1 MKHENVGTVIV
12 LYNPDLDC
20 LKLSLINLQLQV
32 SNIVLI
38 DNSIDNLNTLEFLN
52 EFDSNI
58 IRYIPLNK
66 NTGIAAAQNIGIS
79 FFIEKKMDFCLIMDQ
94 DSIIS
99 NNMISQLI
107 EDFIILKSKNIN
119 LAIIGPTPI
128 NKETKKEYSPR
139 IRKNKPFF
147 KDNTH
152 LVKVNELISS
162 GSLIKIENLKD
173 IGLMD
178 EKLFIDGVDHEWCW
192 RAISKGYFCAMS
204 KKAILYHMLG
214 EGDKKIFGIQI
225 AISSS
230 FRVYYQYR
238 NYFYLLKKNYVP
250 IYWKFINAIKYSI
263 KFFYYPIFVFP
274 RKLYMKN
281 IIKGIYHGIKYH

>member
-1 MKHENVGTVIV
+1 MKHENVGAVIV
-12 LYNPDLDC
+12 LYNPNLDC

-32 SNIVLI
+32 CNIILV
-38 DNSIDNLNTLEFLN
+38 DNSIDNINTLEFLN
-52 EFDSNI
+52 EFDSNLI
-58 IRYIPLNK
+58 NYIPLNK
-66 NTGIAAAQNIGIS
+66 NTGVAAAQNIGIS
-79 FFIEKKMDFCLIMDQ
+79 FFIKKKMDFCLIMDQ

-99 NNMISQLI
+99 DNMVTQLLG
-107 EDFIILKSKNIN
+107 DFLFLKSKNIN

-139 IRKNKPFF
+139 IRKNKAFF
-147 KDNTH
+147 NEKNH
-152 LVKVNELISS
+152 LIKVSELISS
-162 GSLIKIENLKD
+162 GSLINIKNLKD
-173 IGLMD
+173 IGYMD

-192 RAISKGYFCAMS
+192 RAINKGYSCAMS

-225 AISSS
+225 AITSS

-238 NYFYLLKKNYVP
+238 NYFYLLKKSYVP
-250 IYWKFINAIKYSI
+250 IYWKFNNAIKYFI
-263 KFFYYPIFVFP
+263 KFFYYPIFVSP

-281 IIKGIYHGIKYH
+281 IIKGIYHGIKY